1 MAVQTDRYTPVVQKH
16 VDTLRLPSNLVKLS
30 IPDQNPDLIYYG
42 DRQLIPATPAIS
54 VVPGPYT
61 RALSGMGGKGRT
73 DNNIR
78 IFFLCYIARVDNS
91 QELAKDVDLFGEV
104 LMDILHED
112 ITLDGLVIHGFV
124 TAIEPGYATRS
135 GTYMHACRVT
145 WEGLTKTFIA

>member
-1 MAVQTDRYTPVVQKH
+1 MPLTDRYTPVIDFH
-16 VDTLRLPSNLVKLS
+16 VDTLRRPVNLDKLR
-30 IPDQNPDLIYYG
+30 IPDNDPSYIYYG

-61 RALSGMGGKGRT
+61 RSISGVGGKGRT

-78 IFFLCYIARVDNS
+78 VFFLCYIARLDDS
-91 QELAKDVDLFGEV
+91 SELARDVDLFGET
-104 LMDILHED
+104 LMDILHENV
-112 ITLDGLVIHGFV
+112 TLGGLVVHGFV

-145 WEGLTKTFIA
+145 WEGLTKTFIN